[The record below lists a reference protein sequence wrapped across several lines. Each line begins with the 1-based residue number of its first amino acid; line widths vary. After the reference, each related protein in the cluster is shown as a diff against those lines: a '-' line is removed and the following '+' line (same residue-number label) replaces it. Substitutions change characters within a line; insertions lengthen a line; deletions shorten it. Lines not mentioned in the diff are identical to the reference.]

1 MPTRDTHDN
10 SLLPQSQLT
19 PFGVRV
25 RRWREA
31 HDMNQQELADYLHI
45 TVNTLKHYLSGATTP
60 SLDVIVR
67 LADLMEVPIDDLLGR
82 EGYSHTD
89 RDLIAA
95 RKKIEE
101 LRRESAALHEALAS
115 SHARIKDKDAHIRD
129 QADTIRTQRISI
141 KRSSI
146 FMISLS
152 AALAI
157 SVLVLV
163 ILLLL

>member
-1 MPTRDTHDN
+1 MPARDNYDN
-10 SLLPQSQLT
+10 SLLPQTQLT
-19 PFGVRV
+19 HFAARV

-31 HDMNQQELADYLHI
+31 HDMSQQDLADHLHI
-45 TVNTLKHYLSGATTP
+45 TVNTLKNYLSGTTTP
-60 SLDVIVR
+60 SLDAIVR
-67 LADLMEVPIDDLLGR
+67 LSDLMEVPIDDLLGR

-95 RKKIEE
+95 REKIDE
-101 LRRESAALHEALAS
+101 LRREIAALHEALAS
-115 SHARIKDKDAHIRD
+115 SHARIKDKDAHILYLS
-129 QADTIRTQRISI
+129 DTIRTQRISI

-157 SVLVLV
+157 SVLFLV
-163 ILLLL
+163 ILLLI